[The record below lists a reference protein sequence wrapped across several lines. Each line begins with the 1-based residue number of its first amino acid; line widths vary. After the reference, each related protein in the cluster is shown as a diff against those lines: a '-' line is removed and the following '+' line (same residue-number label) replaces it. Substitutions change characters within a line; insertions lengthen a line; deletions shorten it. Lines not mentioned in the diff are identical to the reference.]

1 MSLSQITPSMSK
13 QRLIDR
19 DERTRKK
26 PMRILVLGMCRTG
39 TTTIAVALR
48 KLGYT
53 SHQMRDVLAKPSE
66 LALWEEAVN
75 VTLLPPQE
83 RPSNQ
88 QKMEPYGKAEFDK
101 LLADYDVVMDLPGC
115 VFASELV
122 KAYPEAKVIL
132 TKRRYEDWE
141 QSMQDSI
148 WCLDTWRLFTLCRQL
163 NITQLAPLMRLVHS
177 IFQVHNGNNYGGPA
191 AKSAFDQHYD
201 TVRSLV
207 PQNQLLE
214 LDTDGDLKWEPLCEF
229 LGKEVP
235 NGSFPKT
242 SEDKAMRKGLES
254 AWWGMVQYFLMLII
268 LPGLVVV
275 GSAMLYTYADEVR
288 AYRDGWLMVAKKYME
303 TGEL

>member
-88 QKMEPYGKAEFDK
+88 QKMEPYGKEEFDK
-101 LLADYDVVMDLPGC
+101 LLADYDVAMDLPSC

-207 PQNQLLE
+207 PQSQLLE
-214 LDTDGDLKWEPLCEF
+214 LDTDEELKWEPLCEF
-229 LGKEVP
+229 LGKAVP
-235 NGSFPKT
+235 KEGFPKT

-254 AWWGMVQYFLMLII
+254 AWWGMVQYFVMLII
-268 LPGLVVV
+268 LPGLVVF

>member
-66 LALWEEAVN
+66 LALWGEAVN

-88 QKMEPYGKAEFDK
+88 QKMEPYGKEEFDK

-214 LDTDGDLKWEPLCEF
+214 LDTDRELKWEPLCEF
-229 LGKEVP
+229 LGKAVP
-235 NGSFPKT
+235 REGFPKT
-242 SEDKAMRKGLES
+242 SEDKAMRKGLEN
-254 AWWGMVQYFLMLII
+254 AWWGMIQYFVMLIL

-288 AYRDGWLMVAKKYME
+288 SYRDGWLMVAKKYME

>member
-75 VTLLPPQE
+75 VTLVPPQE

-88 QKMEPYGKAEFDK
+88 QKMEPYGKEEFDK

-148 WCLDTWRLFTLCRQL
+148 WCLDTWRLFTICRQL

-177 IFQVHNGNNYGGPA
+177 IFQVHNGNQYGGPA

-207 PQNQLLE
+207 PQSQLLE
-214 LDTDGDLKWEPLCEF
+214 LDTDGTLKWDPLCKF
-229 LGKEVP
+229 LGKAVP
-235 NGSFPKT
+235 KEGFPKT
-242 SEDKAMRKGLES
+242 SEDKAMRKGLEG
-254 AWWGMVQYFLMLII
+254 AWWGMVQYFVMLIL

-288 AYRDGWLMVAKKYME
+288 SYRDGWLMVAKKYME

>member
-1 MSLSQITPSMSK
+1 MSK

-26 PMRILVLGMCRTG
+26 PMRVLVLGMCRTG

-53 SHQMRDVLAKPSE
+53 SHQMRDVLTKPSE

-88 QKMEPYGKAEFDK
+88 QKMDPYGKEEFDK
-101 LLADYDVVMDLPGC
+101 LLADFDVVMDLPGC

-122 KAYPEAKVIL
+122 KAYPDAKVIL

-163 NITQLAPLMRLVHS
+163 NITQLAPLMRLIHS
-177 IFQVHNGNNYGGPA
+177 IFRVHNGNNYGGPA

-214 LDTDGDLKWEPLCEF
+214 LDTDTDLGWEPLCEF
-229 LGKEVP
+229 LGKAVP
-235 NGSFPKT
+235 KEGFPKT

-254 AWWGMVQYFLMLII
+254 AWWGMVQYFLMLIL

-288 AYRDGWLMVAKKYME
+288 AYRDGWLMVAKMYME

>member
-1 MSLSQITPSMSK
+1 MSA

-19 DERTRKK
+19 NERTRKK

-75 VTLLPPQE
+75 VTLLPPQD

-88 QKMEPYGKAEFDK
+88 KTMEPYGKVEFDK

-115 VFASELV
+115 VFASQLV
-122 KAYPEAKVIL
+122 EAYPDAKVIL

-141 QSMQDSI
+141 QSMQESI
-148 WCLDTWRLFTLCRQL
+148 WCLDTWRLFTLCRQFNL
-163 NITQLAPLMRLVHS
+163 TQMAPLTRLVHS
-177 IFQVHNGNNYGGPA
+177 VFRVHNDNNYGGPA
-191 AKSAFDQHYD
+191 AKAAYNKHYD

-207 PQNQLLE
+207 SQDRLLE
-214 LDTDGDLKWEPLCEF
+214 LDTDVDLSWEPLCQF
-229 LGKEVP
+229 LGREVP
-235 NGSFPKT
+235 QQNFPKM
-242 SEDKAMRKGLES
+242 SEEKTMRKGLES
-254 AWWGMVQYFLMLII
+254 AWWGMVLYFVSMVL
-268 LPGLVVV
+268 LPGGVVV
-275 GSAMLYTYADEVR
+275 GSYLLYTHAPELR
-288 AYRDGWLMVAKKYME
+288 AYRNEWLMVAKKYME

>member
-88 QKMEPYGKAEFDK
+88 QKMEPYGKEEFDR

-214 LDTDGDLKWEPLCEF
+214 LDTDRELKWEPLCEF
-229 LGKEVP
+229 LGKAVP
-235 NGSFPKT
+235 KEGFPKT

-254 AWWGMVQYFLMLII
+254 AWWGMVQYFVMLII

>member
-1 MSLSQITPSMSK
+1 MSLSQITPVMSK

-39 TTTIAVALR
+39 TSSIAVALR

-53 SHQMRDVLAKPSE
+53 AHQMRDVVTKPSE

-88 QKMEPYGKAEFDK
+88 QKMDPYGKEEFDK
-101 LLADYDVVMDLPGC
+101 LLADYDAVMDLPGC

-122 KAYPEAKVIL
+122 EAYPEAKVIL

-141 QSMQDSI
+141 QSMLESI

-163 NITQLAPLMRLVHS
+163 NITQLSPLMRLVHS
-177 IFQVHNGNNYGGPA
+177 IFRAHNNNSYGGPT
-191 AKSAFDQHYD
+191 AKSAFNKHYD

-207 PQNQLLE
+207 PQARLLE
-214 LDTDGDLKWEPLCEF
+214 IDTDDELNWEPLCRF

-235 NGSFPKT
+235 KESFPKT
-242 SEDKAMRKGLES
+242 SEEKVMRKSLEN
-254 AWWGMVQYFLMLII
+254 AWWGMLQYIVMLFL
-268 LPGLVVV
+268 LPGCVVV
-275 GSAMLYTYADEVR
+275 GSAMLYTYADELT
-288 AYRDGWLMVAKKYME
+288 AYRDGWLMVARKYME

>member
-88 QKMEPYGKAEFDK
+88 QKMKPYGKAEFDK

-207 PQNQLLE
+207 PQSQLLE
-214 LDTDGDLKWEPLCEF
+214 LDTDGILKWEPLCEF
-229 LGKEVP
+229 LGKAVP
-235 NGSFPKT
+235 KEGFPKT

-254 AWWGMVQYFLMLII
+254 AWWGMVQYFVMLII

>member
-53 SHQMRDVLAKPSE
+53 SHQMRDVLTKPSE

-88 QKMEPYGKAEFDK
+88 QKMEPYGKEEFDK

-122 KAYPEAKVIL
+122 KAYPDAKVIL

-177 IFQVHNGNNYGGPA
+177 IFRVHNNNNYGGPA
-191 AKSAFDQHYD
+191 TKTAFDKHYD

-207 PQNQLLE
+207 PQSQLLE
-214 LDTDGDLKWEPLCEF
+214 LDTDRDLRWEPICEF

-235 NGSFPKT
+235 KESFPKT

-254 AWWGMVQYFLMLII
+254 AWWGMVQYFVMLVL

-288 AYRDGWLMVAKKYME
+288 AYRDGWLMVARKYME

>member
-75 VTLLPPQE
+75 VTLLPPQD

-88 QKMEPYGKAEFDK
+88 QKMEPYGMEEFDK

-122 KAYPEAKVIL
+122 KAYPDAKVIL

-191 AKSAFDQHYD
+191 ARSAFDQHYD

-207 PQNQLLE
+207 PRSQLLE
-214 LDTDGDLKWEPLCEF
+214 LDTDGELKWEPLCDF
-229 LGKEVP
+229 LGKTVP
-235 NGSFPKT
+235 KEGFPKT
-242 SEDKAMRKGLES
+242 SEDKAMRKGLEN
-254 AWWGMVQYFLMLII
+254 AWWGMVQYFVMLIL
-268 LPGLVVV
+268 LPGLVVF

>member
-88 QKMEPYGKAEFDK
+88 QKMEPYGMEEFDK

-191 AKSAFDQHYD
+191 AKSAFNQHYD

-207 PQNQLLE
+207 PQSQLLE
-214 LDTDGDLKWEPLCEF
+214 LDTDEELKWEPLCEF
-229 LGKEVP
+229 LGKAVP
-235 NGSFPKT
+235 KEGFPKT

-254 AWWGMVQYFLMLII
+254 AWWGMVQYFVMLII

-288 AYRDGWLMVAKKYME
+288 TYRDGWLMVAKKYME

>member
-88 QKMEPYGKAEFDK
+88 QKMEPYGKDEFDK

-177 IFQVHNGNNYGGPA
+177 IFQVHNGNQYGGPA

-214 LDTDGDLKWEPLCEF
+214 LDTDRELKWEPLCEF
-229 LGKEVP
+229 LGKAVP
-235 NGSFPKT
+235 KEGFPKT

-254 AWWGMVQYFLMLII
+254 AWWGMVQYFVMLII

-275 GSAMLYTYADEVR
+275 GSATLYTYADQVR
-288 AYRDGWLMVAKKYME
+288 SYRDGWLMVAKKYME

>member
-53 SHQMRDVLAKPSE
+53 SHQMRDVLTKPSE

-88 QKMEPYGKAEFDK
+88 QKMEPYGKEEFDK

-115 VFASELV
+115 VFASKLV
-122 KAYPEAKVIL
+122 KAYPDAKVIL

-177 IFQVHNGNNYGGPA
+177 IFRVHNNNNYGGPA
-191 AKSAFDQHYD
+191 AKTAFDKHYV

-207 PQNQLLE
+207 PQSQLLE
-214 LDTDGDLKWEPLCEF
+214 LDTDRDLKWEPICEF

-235 NGSFPKT
+235 KESFPKT

-254 AWWGMVQYFLMLII
+254 AWWGMVQYFVMLVL

-288 AYRDGWLMVAKKYME
+288 AYRDGWLMVARKYME

>member
-88 QKMEPYGKAEFDK
+88 QKMEPYGKEEFDK

-207 PQNQLLE
+207 PQSQLLE
-214 LDTDGDLKWEPLCEF
+214 LDTDGILKWEPLCEF
-229 LGKEVP
+229 LGKAVP
-235 NGSFPKT
+235 KEGFPKT

-254 AWWGMVQYFLMLII
+254 AWWGMVQYFVMLII

>member
-1 MSLSQITPSMSK
+1 MSK

-88 QKMEPYGKAEFDK
+88 QKMDPYGKEEFDK
-101 LLADYDVVMDLPGC
+101 LLADYDVVMDLPSC

-122 KAYPEAKVIL
+122 KAYPDAKVIL

-214 LDTDGDLKWEPLCEF
+214 LDTDRDLAWEPLCEF

-235 NGSFPKT
+235 KEGFPKT
-242 SEDKAMRKGLES
+242 SEDKAMRKGLEG
-254 AWWGMVQYFLMLII
+254 AWWGMVQYFVMLIL